1 MKRRGHREK
10 PAALPKSCV
19 DMTVVWGQIWGQ
31 LIPLINASGGAG
43 RDVPERRFVFLSVAE
58 NS

>member
-1 MKRRGHREK
+1 M
-10 PAALPKSCV
+10 AALPESPV

-31 LIPLINASGGAG
+31 LIPLINASGW
-43 RDVPERRFVFLSVAE
+43 DTHQLRFVFLSVGE

>member
-1 MKRRGHREK
+1 M
-10 PAALPKSCV
+10 AALPSSLA

-31 LIPLINASGGAG
+31 LIRLIGARG
-43 RDVPERRFVFLSVAE
+43 WDAHQRRFVSLSVGE